1 MMEHIITAQMYT
13 QIEMLS
19 KVLKFSS
26 WLYLSVAFRRLHV
39 HKVAMYMING
49 YIMITTITFNMK

>member
-1 MMEHIITAQMYT
+1 MERNDHMEHIITAQMYT

-26 WLYLSVAFRRLHV
+26 WLYLSVAFGRLDV
-39 HKVAMYMING
+39 HKAAMYMIN
-49 YIMITTITFNMK
+49 I